1 MKTLLERQQD
11 IIKHGDVPEMILLL
25 PVLSEA
31 QLAAFIERLVKTPQ
45 RTLIEMAIADFKRRT
60 ENG

>member
-11 IIKHGDVPEMILLL
+11 IIKYGDVPEMILLL

-31 QLAAFIERLVKTPQ
+31 QLAAFIERLVKTTQ

-60 ENG
+60 KNV